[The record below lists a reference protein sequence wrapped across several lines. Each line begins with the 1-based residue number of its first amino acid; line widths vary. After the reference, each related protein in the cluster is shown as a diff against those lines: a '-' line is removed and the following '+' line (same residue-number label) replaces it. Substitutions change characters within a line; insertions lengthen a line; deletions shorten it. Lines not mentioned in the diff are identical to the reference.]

1 MVNCNPETV
10 STDYDTCDKLYFDE
24 ISFETVL
31 DIYELENPEGVI
43 ISTGGQ
49 IPNNLAMPL
58 HDYGVKILGTSPK
71 SIDNAEDRNKFSALL
86 DKLSIDQP
94 EWASMTTYDEAKK
107 FAKKVNYPVLVR
119 PSYVLSGSAM
129 SVITN
134 EKELSKY
141 LKKAVEISKKYPVVI
156 SKFYEGAKEIEMD
169 AVAAKGE
176 VICYAISE
184 HIENAGVHSGDA
196 TMIFPPQRTYY
207 ETMRRIKKIGRGLAK
222 ELNITGPFNMQF
234 LAKNNEIKVIE
245 LNLRASRSFPFVSK
259 ILKLNFI
266 DIATKVMVGEKVIP
280 PNKNIFEIDYVG
292 IKAPQFSFSR
302 LLGADPITGV
312 EMASTGEVACIG
324 EDIYEALLKSMISV
338 GYDYPKK
345 NILLST
351 GPINYKAEFLKS
363 ARYLVN
369 LKYNLF
375 STHGTHEFLKENGID
390 STEVDWPLENGDNNA
405 VKMIKDKVIDFVIN
419 VPKNYTEEELTNDY
433 LIRRAAVDYNV
444 PLITNIKLAKLFIA
458 SIARYK
464 IDDLKIMS
472 WDEYKYS

>member
-1 MVNCNPETV
+1 
-10 STDYDTCDKLYFDE
+10 
-24 ISFETVL
+24 
-31 DIYELENPEGVI
+31 
-43 ISTGGQ
+43 
-49 IPNNLAMPL
+49 
-58 HDYGVKILGTSPK
+58 
-71 SIDNAEDRNKFSALL
+71 
-86 DKLSIDQP
+86 
-94 EWASMTTYDEAKK
+94 
-107 FAKKVNYPVLVR
+107 
-119 PSYVLSGSAM
+119 
-129 SVITN
+129 
-134 EKELSKY
+134 
-141 LKKAVEISKKYPVVI
+141 
-156 SKFYEGAKEIEMD
+156 
-169 AVAAKGE
+169 
-176 VICYAISE
+176 
-184 HIENAGVHSGDA
+184 
-196 TMIFPPQRTYY
+196 
-207 ETMRRIKKIGRGLAK
+207 
-222 ELNITGPFNMQF
+222 
-234 LAKNNEIKVIE
+234 
-245 LNLRASRSFPFVSK
+245 
-259 ILKLNFI
+259 
-266 DIATKVMVGEKVIP
+266 MVGEKVIP